1 MLLKYLLEL
10 SRAKSINIWLQY
22 QKNVYVDQSDDIVN
36 KYNNTYHRIIKL
48 KSTEV
53 KKSTYFDFDVTSN
66 EKDPKFKVD
75 AYVRI
80 SECKSIFTKG
90 CTPNW

>member
-1 MLLKYLLEL
+1 MKKKIYKYSTTIQKCAHNKLH
-10 SRAKSINIWLQY
+10 NII
-22 QKNVYVDQSDDIVN
+22 S
-36 KYNNTYHRIIKL
+36 KYNDTYHRIIKM

>member
-1 MLLKYLLEL
+1 M
-10 SRAKSINIWLQY
+10 
-22 QKNVYVDQSDDIVN
+22 
-36 KYNNTYHRIIKL
+36 